1 MTQFRRKS
9 ATLNPVRIIPLR
21 HRSQTR
27 RVRDG
32 RVFRFGLKR
41 GERVGAQ
48 ASDLRAAEKKIG
60 CDVEEV
66 AQLRQ
71 LFVAAFED
79 ASFVALI
86 DGLRDAEI
94 RGDLRLRHSVG
105 DATFL
110 HSVSY
115 QHFKRHLDKIIR
127 IVYDEDAHIYSYCI

>member
-1 MTQFRRKS
+1 MVSTVAAAYIDK
-9 ATLNPVRIIPLR
+9 AYGKDVKGGLPG
-21 HRSQTR
+21 
-27 RVRDG
+27 G
-32 RVFRFGLKR
+32 RLYV
-41 GERVGAQ
+41 
-48 ASDLRAAEKKIG
+48 RAAKKKIG
-60 CDVEEV
+60 GDVEEV
-66 AQLRQ
+66 AQLCQ

-79 ASFVALI
+79 AFFVALI

-110 HSVSY
+110 HSASY

>member
-1 MTQFRRKS
+1 MD
-9 ATLNPVRIIPLR
+9 
-21 HRSQTR
+21 RSQTR

-41 GERVGAQ
+41 GERGGAQ

-66 AQLRQ
+66 AQLCQ
-71 LFVAAFED
+71 LFVAAFEY
-79 ASFVALI
+79 AFFVALI

-105 DATFL
+105 DATFS
-110 HSVSY
+110 HSASY

>member
-1 MTQFRRKS
+1 MRR
-9 ATLNPVRIIPLR
+9 LVRVMRRIDR
-21 HRSQTR
+21 KQK

-41 GERVGAQ
+41 GERGGGQ

-60 CDVEEV
+60 GDVEEV
-66 AQLRQ
+66 AQLCQ

-79 ASFVALI
+79 AFFVALI
-86 DGLRDAEI
+86 DGLRDAEV

-105 DATFL
+105 DATFS
-110 HSVSY
+110 HSASY

-127 IVYDEDAHIYSYCI
+127 IVYDENAHIYSYCI